1 MSTSVTQLLVMIA
14 MLLYGGVTI
23 RPFILAMLVGLVSGT
38 YSSIFNASML
48 LVVWERRGRRQEM
61 TRRAV
66 GEPVAG

>member
-1 MSTSVTQLLVMIA
+1 MIA